1 VNAIART
8 RPIAVTALAAALL
21 LPAAAHARSWS
32 VPATAGAAARVVAA
46 ASAGDTVVLERGRHE
61 GPLLLSRPVTLRG
74 EDGAILEGPGAGS
87 VVEVTAAGTTIED
100 LEVRSSGRRVIT
112 VDAGIRV
119 LSAAN
124 VTVRRVRMND
134 VLYGL
139 YAERAVGLRVEGCR
153 FAGRVAAGQGDGE
166 GNGIHLWY
174 SPQALL
180 TGNDVSHFEDAV
192 YLSFADN
199 ARAASC
205 TLHDNG
211 RYGFHTMYCQ
221 GNQLEQNTFT
231 RNAAGCAI
239 MFSNHLHVAH
249 NRFIHNRGPRTYGL
263 LLRDCSDGTFVA
275 NRLIDNTIGA
285 FLDNS
290 NRNHVESNLIQD
302 NGWGV
307 LLFSSCAG
315 NRFAGNA
322 FIHNDY
328 PVALDMKYTDN
339 AFDDGRR
346 GNYWSENTPYDLD
359 SDGLSDAAYSPV
371 GTFAFLSK
379 QYPDL
384 SVLAKSPAVAALSVA
399 EQVIPALRP
408 SEAVDRH
415 PLVTP
420 PRELSAEADRVSP
433 AGARSPWAAAAMGSI
448 ALLSLAGLGLGRRNA

>member
-1 VNAIART
+1 
-8 RPIAVTALAAALL
+8 
-21 LPAAAHARSWS
+21 
-32 VPATAGAAARVVAA
+32 
-46 ASAGDTVVLERGRHE
+46 
-61 GPLLLSRPVTLRG
+61 
-74 EDGAILEGPGAGS
+74 
-87 VVEVTAAGTTIED
+87 
-100 LEVRSSGRRVIT
+100 
-112 VDAGIRV
+112 
-119 LSAAN
+119 
-124 VTVRRVRMND
+124 
-134 VLYGL
+134 
-139 YAERAVGLRVEGCR
+139 
-153 FAGRVAAGQGDGE
+153 
-166 GNGIHLWY
+166 
-174 SPQALL
+174 
-180 TGNDVSHFEDAV
+180 
-192 YLSFADN
+192 
-199 ARAASC
+199 
-205 TLHDNG
+205 
-211 RYGFHTMYCQ
+211 
-221 GNQLEQNTFT
+221 
-231 RNAAGCAI
+231 
-239 MFSNHLHVAH
+239 
-249 NRFIHNRGPRTYGL
+249 
-263 LLRDCSDGTFVA
+263 VA